1 MAGRRMG
8 VEEELFL
15 VDAET
20 ARLRPVSDRVLRTD
34 TEDNA
39 DDDGEIPVVQQELFL
54 EQVET
59 ATEPCTAL
67 DEIAAQLRDARRR
80 AAADAESAGAVI
92 AAAGTVIDEPA
103 ALTPKGRYQRMAELH
118 GMTALESLICGTHV
132 HVEIADDTEAVR
144 VLDRIRPW
152 LPVLLAISANSPFWR
167 GQDTGYA
174 SFRAQVV
181 RRWPSAGATE
191 PFGSPQAYHD
201 AVADLIATG
210 AAVDEAMVYFDA
222 RLAAHYPTIEIRVA
236 DTCTELDDTVLL
248 GALSRALVDTAAGQD
263 ELPPWRAETLR
274 GASWRAS
281 RFGLSRD
288 LVHPVDRALRPAYE
302 VVEALVKHVGAALDR
317 AGDGDAVQT
326 GIERLRIRGTGS
338 VRQRAAFASDPEGA
352 AVTRD
357 VAERTR
363 ATYG

>member
-15 VDAET
+15 VDVET

-34 TEDNA
+34 EELNTGDEP
-39 DDDGEIPVVQQELFL
+39 IPVVQQELFL

-59 ATEPCTAL
+59 ATEPCVTL
-67 DEIAAQLRDARRR
+67 DEITDQLRDARRR
-80 AAADAESAGAVI
+80 ADKAAQTAGAAI

-103 ALTPKGRYQRMAELH
+103 MLTPKGRYQRMAELH
-118 GMTALESLICGTHV
+118 GMTTLESLICGTHV
-132 HVEIADDTEAVR
+132 HVEIADDTEAVH

-152 LPVLLAISANSPFWR
+152 LPVLLALSANSPFWR

-191 PFGSPQAYHD
+191 PFETPQAYRE
-201 AVADLIATG
+201 AVADLIRTG

-222 RLAAHYPTIEIRVA
+222 RLAARYPTLEIRVA
-236 DTCTELDDTVLL
+236 DTCTDLSDTVLL
-248 GALSRALVDTAAGQD
+248 AALSRALVETAAGQR

-274 GASWRAS
+274 GATWRAS
-281 RFGLSRD
+281 RWGLSRD
-288 LVHPVDRALRPAYE
+288 LVHPLERTLAPAFD
-302 VVEALVKHVGAALDR
+302 VLDALVGHVHDALDR
-317 AGDGDAVQT
+317 AGDT
-326 GIERLRIRGTGS
+326 GTVRTAIDRLRMRGTGS
-338 VRQRAAFASDPEGA
+338 VRQRAAQAREPEGS

-357 VAERTR
+357 VVGRTR
-363 ATYG
+363 ATFE